1 METFYQAVKS
11 IISGDESA
19 LRSLLAKHP
28 DLIRQRSRAN
38 HRATLL
44 HYVAANG
51 VEGELQLSPGNAPA
65 ITRLLL
71 ETGAEVDAVAPF
83 GGDPRFTTTMCMTV
97 TSFNPFR
104 AGVQECIVD
113 VLVDFESKVDGI
125 AKEGGPLGCALMFG
139 YTKAAERLVLR
150 GARVD
155 NIIYAAGLGRT
166 DVVRR
171 MLTTGEGVDRITRR
185 PDEKAGRFCFPV
197 PRDADAR
204 EVALIVAALH
214 NRLWTVQALLDAGVK
229 VNATPF
235 CGQSALHYAAYFGN
249 AEVIEE
255 LVARGADTSLIET
268 QFNRTPA
275 EWALETGNV
284 HITEKLLKT
293 PGARRKTTKF

>member
-1 METFYQAVKS
+1 METFDQAVKA
-11 IISGDESA
+11 IIHGDEA
-19 LRSLLAKHP
+19 GLRSLLANNP
-28 DLIRQRSRAN
+28 ELIRQRSISQ

-51 VEGELQLSPGNAPA
+51 VEGELQTSPTNAPA
-65 ITRLLL
+65 IARLLL
-71 ETGAEVDAVAPF
+71 EAGAEVDALAPF

-97 TSFNPFR
+97 TSFNPWR
-104 AGVQECIVD
+104 AGVQASIVD
-113 VLVDFESKVDGI
+113 VLIDFDSKVDGI
-125 AKEGGPLGCALMFG
+125 TDEGGPLGCALMFG

-171 MLTTGEGVDRITRR
+171 MLATLAGVEGITRR
-185 PDEKAGRFCFPV
+185 TDDRAGRFSFPV

-204 EVALIVAALH
+204 EIALIVAALH
-214 NRLWTVQALLDAGVK
+214 NRRTTVRVLLDGGVN

-235 CGQSALHYAAYFGN
+235 CGQSALHYAAYLGN

-255 LVARGADTSLIET
+255 LVTRGADTSLVET
-268 QFNRTPA
+268 QFNRTAA
-275 EWALETGNV
+275 EWARETGNV
-284 HITEKLLKT
+284 DIAAKLLDT
-293 PGARRKTTKF
+293 AES